1 MLCDNKIGIRYM
13 KLIDPTTG
21 QSYTTIGVARKKPFP
36 NGMEFHF
43 LFNDLTRY
51 LISCDLELTGVDYR
65 VMFAMMHHAGWENHI
80 DVSLDM
86 LCEELKMK
94 KPNLSKSIKKLVGVD
109 IIQKVRSNADARQWH
124 YRFNPNFMW
133 KGSVKRW
140 EETMN
145 SESHVTSISSKRKP
159 STEPIY

>member
-1 MLCDNKIGIRYM
+1 
-13 KLIDPTTG
+13 
-21 QSYTTIGVARKKPFP
+21 
-36 NGMEFHF
+36 
-43 LFNDLTRY
+43 
-51 LISCDLELTGVDYR
+51 
-65 VMFAMMHHAGWENHI
+65 
-80 DVSLDM
+80 M

-109 IIQKVRSNADARQWH
+109 IIQKVRSNTDARQWH

-145 SESHVTSISSKRKP
+145 EKENVTAIASKQKVKL
-159 STEPIY
+159 EPVP

>member
-1 MLCDNKIGIRYM
+1 
-13 KLIDPTTG
+13 
-21 QSYTTIGVARKKPFP
+21 
-36 NGMEFHF
+36 MEFHF
-43 LFNDLTRY
+43 LFKDLTRY

-65 VMFAMMHHAGWENHI
+65 VMFAMMNHAGWENHI

-109 IIQKVRSNADARQWH
+109 IIQKVRSNSDARQWH

-145 SESHVTSISSKRKP
+145 ENENVTAIASKQKVKL
-159 STEPIY
+159 EPVP